1 MNKVKFYILTSENL
15 DRLKRHF
22 SPEYTNLE
30 PKKAVVVINTRCIE
44 YEKAASLYCSEIG
57 VEYFVTESNGTPARG
72 KNIVLDLFKSSKND
86 YMVHIDGD
94 DYLTPH
100 GVWVYEN
107 LANTDSPP
115 DAVFLWRQKGLVRK
129 WWEGEG
135 EAVETSDPFC
145 IDFEDILNGDQS
157 HVDNYREAAREVGR
171 PAGDIEYHIENTR
184 SFWKFQYK
192 YCEPLTQ
199 HCRLTFLSKKTA
211 DIKFPEEV
219 VVGEDTLH
227 YFLLKDQQKKGNLK
241 VFKNTEYPPTYIYD
255 QTGAGT
261 VVRESLGGQDTTWIV
276 KFMDIAKI
284 YVDKGIVHDSYEIPE
299 LYIEYPEGYV
309 PNLCGYDSGGVYFEV
324 LDPVTNEINKVEYP
338 ANATHESVSLEYK
351 RIHSTG

>member
-1 MNKVKFYILTSENL
+1 MNKLKFYILTSDNL

-22 SPEYTNLE
+22 SPKFTNLN
-30 PKKAVVVINTRCIE
+30 PKKAVVVINTECAE
-44 YEKAASLYCSEIG
+44 YEKSASLYCSEIG
-57 VEYFVTESNGTPARG
+57 VEYCITKSNGTPARG
-72 KNIVLDLFKSSKND
+72 KNIVLDIFKSSKND

-100 GVWVYEN
+100 GVWMYEN

-115 DAVFLWRQKGLVRK
+115 DAVFLWRQKGLIRK

-135 EAVETSDPFC
+135 YDVETSDPFC
-145 IDFEDILNGDQS
+145 IDFEDLLYGDQS
-157 HVDNYREAAREVGR
+157 HVNDYREAAREAGR
-171 PAGDIEYHIENTR
+171 PMGDIEYHIKNSR
-184 SFWKFQYK
+184 SFWEFQHK

-211 DIKFPEEV
+211 EIKFPESV

-255 QTGAGT
+255 QTEVGT

-276 KFMDIAKI
+276 RFLAIADE
-284 YVDKGIVHDSYEIPE
+284 YVDKGIVHEQYELPE
-299 LYIEYPEGYV
+299 LYVDYPEGYT
-309 PNLCGYDSGGVYFEV
+309 PDLCGYDSSGVLFDILE
-324 LDPVTNEINKVEYP
+324 PETNEINKVEYP
-338 ANATHESVSLEYK
+338 ANATPESVALEYK
-351 RIHSTG
+351 RLYPTG

>member
-1 MNKVKFYILTSENL
+1 
-15 DRLKRHF
+15 
-22 SPEYTNLE
+22 
-30 PKKAVVVINTRCIE
+30 
-44 YEKAASLYCSEIG
+44 
-57 VEYFVTESNGTPARG
+57 
-72 KNIVLDLFKSSKND
+72 
-86 YMVHIDGD
+86 MVHIDGD

-100 GVWVYEN
+100 GVWVYDH
-107 LANTDSPP
+107 LANTASPP

-135 EAVETSDPFC
+135 ESVETSDPFC
-145 IDFEDILNGDQS
+145 IDFEDLLNGDQS
-157 HVDNYREAAREVGR
+157 HVTDYREAAREAGR
-171 PAGDIEYHIENTR
+171 DMGDIEYHIENSRT
-184 SFWKFQYK
+184 FWQFQHK

-199 HCRLTFLSKKTA
+199 HCRLTFLSKSA
-211 DIKFPEEV
+211 AEIKFPEEV

-227 YFLLKDQQKKGNLK
+227 YFLLKDQQKEGKLK

-276 KFMDIAKI
+276 KFMDIAKT
-284 YVDKGIVHDSYEIPE
+284 YVGKGIVHEAYELPE
-299 LYIEYPEGYV
+299 LYVDYPEGYT
-309 PNLCGYDSGGVYFEV
+309 PNLCGYDSGGVHFNV
-324 LDPVTNEINKVEYP
+324 LDPVSNEINKVEYP

>member
-30 PKKAVVVINTRCIE
+30 PKKAVVVINTKCAE
-44 YEKAASLYCSEIG
+44 YEKAASSYCSEIG
-57 VEYFVTESNGTPARG
+57 VDYFVTESNGTPARG
-72 KNIVLDLFKSSKND
+72 KNIVLDLFKSSEND

-100 GVWVYEN
+100 GVWVYDH
-107 LANTDSPP
+107 LANTASPP

-135 EAVETSDPFC
+135 ESVETSDPFC
-145 IDFEDILNGDQS
+145 IDFEDLLNGDQS
-157 HVDNYREAAREVGR
+157 HVTDYREAAREAGR
-171 PAGDIEYHIENTR
+171 DMGDIEYHIENSRT
-184 SFWKFQYK
+184 FWQFQHK

-199 HCRLTFLSKKTA
+199 HCRLTFLSKSA
-211 DIKFPEEV
+211 AEIKFPEEV

-227 YFLLKDQQKKGNLK
+227 YFLLKDQQKEGKLK

-276 KFMDIAKI
+276 KFMDIAKT
-284 YVDKGIVHDSYEIPE
+284 YVGKGIVHEAYELPE
-299 LYIEYPEGYV
+299 LYVDYPEGYT
-309 PNLCGYDSGGVYFEV
+309 PNLCGYDSGGVHFNV
-324 LDPVTNEINKVEYP
+324 LDPVSNEINKVEYP